1 MWLNGGPGASSMLGL
16 LNGNGPCYVHVDS
29 NSTYL
34 NEWSWNAYSN
44 MLYIDQPVQ
53 VGFSY
58 DRLQNITKNLA
69 TNSVSLLEPNDDI
82 PEQNTT
88 FLVGTSPS
96 REINNTAQGVRN
108 AAKAVW
114 HFMQTFT
121 EEFPA
126 YQPNNSKISVTT
138 ESFGGRW
145 GPELAAYFEQQNHK
159 IDNDTMKGCNG
170 TSEAKKLDLDTL
182 LIING
187 CADRL
192 TMWPNYVKMA
202 SNNTYGIK
210 AINGSQVQEMED
222 AWDMPGGCR
231 DQVMHCHEAARIGD
245 PKNLGYNATVN
256 AICEQ
261 SETFCYS
268 YIMDGYRNATDRG
281 YFDIGT
287 IDGSSPKFHQAFL
300 NQPHVQKAIGVPLNW
315 TSSSNTVKSRFQQLG
330 AYPRDASL
338 GNMAYLLDNGGKVAL
353 MYGDR
358 DLACN
363 WYGGE
368 QVSLAIPHSE
378 QGAFKAAGYT
388 PLMTNASY
396 SGGQVRQHG
405 NLSFSR
411 VYEAGHEVAS
421 YQPETAYR
429 VFMRAI
435 FGLDIPTGQVSAHN
449 YTTIEPEDT
458 YNILNKPLDPQPLRY
473 CYSWSQG
480 SCSDDEK
487 AAMLNGSATVC
498 SYILKDKNST
508 QLFPEITGKLD
519 ELGCGMGVAHY

>member
-1 MWLNGGPGASSMLGL
+1 MRYCKTNQA
-16 LNGNGPCYVHVDS
+16 
-29 NSTYL
+29 
-34 NEWSWNAYSN
+34 
-44 MLYIDQPVQ
+44 
-53 VGFSY
+53 
-58 DRLQNITKNLA
+58 LQ
-69 TNSVSLLEPNDDI
+69 
-82 PEQNTT
+82 
-88 FLVGTSPS
+88 
-96 REINNTAQGVRN
+96 
-108 AAKAVW
+108 
-114 HFMQTFT
+114 
-121 EEFPA
+121 
-126 YQPNNSKISVTT
+126 
-138 ESFGGRW
+138 GGRW
-145 GPELAAYFEQQNHK
+145 GPEFAAYFEQQNQK
-159 IDNDTMKGCNG
+159 IDNGTIKGCNG
-170 TSEAKKLDLDTL
+170 TSEATKLDLDTL

-192 TMWPNYVKMA
+192 TMWPTYVKIA
-202 SNNTYGIK
+202 SDNTYGIK
-210 AINGSQVQEMED
+210 AINDSQVRKMED

-231 DQVMHCHEAARIGD
+231 DQVLDCHEAARVGD
-245 PKNLGYNATVN
+245 PKNLGDNATVN
-256 AICEQ
+256 AICED

-268 YIMDGYRNATDRG
+268 YIMDGYRNSTDRG

-315 TSSSNTVKSRFQQLG
+315 TSSSSTVKKRFKKLG

-338 GNMAYLLDNGGKVAL
+338 PNMAYLLENGVKVAL

-358 DLACN
+358 DFACN

-378 QGAFKAAGYT
+378 QDAFKVAGYT

-429 VFMRAI
+429 IFMRAI
-435 FGLDIPTGQVSAHN
+435 FGLDIATGQVSAEN
-449 YTTIEPEDT
+449 YTTIGPEDT

-508 QLFPEITGKLD
+508 QLFPEITGRLD
-519 ELGCGMGVAHY
+519 EPGCGMGLAHY